1 MLVVNSHTRAWA
13 PADNPAMNR
22 RAVLALGLAVA
33 AGCAAAQ
40 PITYRF
46 DPSHSFVHFE
56 VMHFGTATLRGRF
69 GPLDGLATLDRRAG
83 TGQVSLSVPTQAVST
98 GLAVLDSR
106 LREDDLLDS
115 SAHPQAYFVAERFV
129 FDGEALREVRG
140 EFTLRGNSRPLT
152 LRAQRFAC
160 GTHPV
165 VQRPWCGGDFEA
177 ELRRSDYG
185 LTFGLPLVAD
195 RVRLLIQVE
204 AIQAP

>member
-1 MLVVNSHTRAWA
+1 
-13 PADNPAMNR
+13 MNHR
-22 RAVLALGLAVA
+22 VALALWLAA
-33 AGCAAAQ
+33 AGTGAAAQ
-40 PITYRF
+40 PISYRF

-69 GPLDGLATLDRRAG
+69 GPLDGLATLDLRAG
-83 TGQVSLSVPTQAVST
+83 KGQVSLSVPTQAVST

-106 LREDDLLDS
+106 LRQDDLLDS
-115 SAHPQAYFVAERFV
+115 TAYPQAYFVAERFV
-129 FDGEALREVRG
+129 FEGDTLREVRG
-140 EFTLRGNSRPLT
+140 EFTLRGTSRPLT

-165 VQRPWCGGDFEA
+165 LQRDWCGGDFEA
-177 ELRRSDYG
+177 ELQRSDYG
-185 LTFGLPLVAD
+185 MTFGLPFVAN

>member
-1 MLVVNSHTRAWA
+1 MK
-13 PADNPAMNR
+13 R

-33 AGCAAAQ
+33 AGLAAAQ
-40 PITYRF
+40 PVNYRF

-69 GPLDGLATLDRRAG
+69 GPLDGLARLDMRAG

-106 LREDDLLDS
+106 LRQDDLLAS
-115 SAHPQAYFVAERFV
+115 GAHPQAYFVAERFV
-129 FDGEALREVRG
+129 FEGQALREVRG
-140 EFTLRGNSRPLT
+140 EFTLRGISRPLT
-152 LRAQRFAC
+152 LHAQRFAC
-160 GTHPV
+160 GTHPI
-165 VQRPWCGGDFEA
+165 VQRGWCGGDFEA

-195 RVRLLIQVE
+195 RVRLLVQVE
-204 AIQAP
+204 AIQDP